1 MQIQPIISQKLKSLP
16 SSPGVYIF
24 KDKNGGILYV
34 GKAGSLKD
42 RVSSYFQG
50 VGIADLRSDNGRNAY
65 MRSLRANRPI
75 EMFISEVADLEIR
88 KTDTVL
94 EAYILEQ
101 ELIKK
106 LQPKYNMMSKDDKS
120 FCYVVVTKEEW
131 PRFVVMRKTD
141 LNKELSPF
149 GKGGLNASKR
159 SIQGGFEK
167 QIKSTNPSVLRTPA
181 SPAGRSPFAKGRRV
195 KFTKIYGPYIARHQI
210 ETALKI
216 LRRIFPYHSRKEKT
230 EKGCLDYQIG
240 LCPGPYDN
248 AISKEDYQKNI
259 RSIRMILE
267 GKKKS
272 LINKMKKEMEEY
284 SLKLDY
290 ESATKI
296 RNQIFAL
303 QHIQDVALISDY
315 KNHSLTLP
323 LKKGENKTS
332 PFEKGGM
339 RGIYRIEGYDI
350 SNISGK
356 WATGS
361 MVVFDNS
368 ENVKTQ
374 DVASLRPNKNQYRKF
389 RIKTIEGANDVGAME
404 EVLTRRFRN
413 NWTKPNLI
421 ILDGG
426 KGHLNMARKILRNF
440 HLEIPIIAVA
450 KGSTRKK
457 LDVYSFGTI
466 PQIPKNV
473 IEQVRDEA
481 HRFAIKYH
489 KKLRKKSLLDQAALQ
504 RRKIAL

>member
-1 MQIQPIISQKLKSLP
+1 MLGKYIKQNTSMSTISQKIKSLP

-24 KDKNGGILYV
+24 YDKDKRVLYV

-42 RVSSYFQG
+42 RVGSYFQN
-50 VGIADLRSDNGRNAY
+50 VGSK
-65 MRSLRANRPI
+65 SLRPEALRAYEVRPI
-75 EMFISEVADLEIR
+75 EIFISEVKDLEIR

-106 LQPKYNMMSKDDKS
+106 FQPKYNMMSKDDKS
-120 FCYVVVTKEEW
+120 FCYVVVTREDW
-131 PRFVVMRKTD
+131 PRLVILRKND
-141 LNKELSPF
+141 LDKNAGADLVSARKGQTQGLSLQ
-149 GKGGLNASKR
+149 K
-159 SIQGGFEK
+159 IQYK
-167 QIKSTNPSVLRTPA
+167 
-181 SPAGRSPFAKGRRV
+181 
-195 KFTKIYGPYIARHQI
+195 KIHGPYTSRHQI

-216 LRRIFPYHSRKEKT
+216 LRKIFSYHSRSQKT

-248 AISKEDYQKNI
+248 AISKENYRKNI
-259 RSIRMILE
+259 RAIRMILE

-284 SLKLDY
+284 SRKLDY

-303 QHIQDVALISDY
+303 QHVQDVALIP
-315 KNHSLTLP
+315 P
-323 LKKGENKTS
+323 LRDENLKFEILNLKSNSNNQILNFKK
-332 PFEKGGM
+332 
-339 RGIYRIEGYDI
+339 IRIEGYDV

-368 ENVKTQ
+368 DGDMK
-374 DVASLRPNKNQYRKF
+374 PNKSQYRKF

-404 EVLTRRFRN
+404 EVLARRFGN
-413 NWTKPNLI
+413 NWPKPNLI

-440 HLEIPIIAVA
+440 HLEILIIAVA
-450 KGSTRKK
+450 KGPKRKK
-457 LDVYSFGTI
+457 MDIYSFGTV
-466 PQIPKNV
+466 PEIPKDI

-481 HRFAIKYH
+481 HGFAIKYH
-489 KKLRKKSLLDQAALQ
+489 RKLR
-504 RRKIAL
+504 RKGILN